1 MRLPEMK
8 FMKKAAYTTLAVVT
22 LLFSLS
28 FTEPAE
34 RYFEIAKNLDIFAT
48 LFKEVNALYVDEV
61 NPNQLVR
68 TGIDAMLGSLDPYTN
83 YIPEDE
89 VEDYRTMNTGQYGGI
104 GAVTREINN
113 RTVVTM
119 IMEGYGAQKGG
130 LKIGDEIVKIDNVEL
145 SRLTREQ
152 SSQMMK
158 GQIGTPV
165 SLTVKRPGAE
175 APITLKFVREKI
187 KLHNVPFF
195 GLIAEDVGY
204 VQLSDFTPDASR
216 EVRNALV
223 ALKEKGAKTAILD
236 LRGNPGGLLLEAV
249 NISNLFIPK
258 GKLVVSTKG
267 KIPEHNLNY
276 ESLNVP
282 LDTDIPV
289 AVLINRGSASASE
302 IVAGTLQDY
311 DRGVVIGEKSY
322 GKGLVQVS
330 RPLSYNSQLKVTT
343 AKYYT
348 PTGRCI
354 QVLDYTHRR
363 DDGSVGSIPDSLKK
377 QFKTP
382 NGRVVFDGGG
392 IDPDIKT
399 KPMEAHPLTQ
409 VLFEKGFIFD
419 YASFYVSKRTEPV
432 DSKTFS
438 LSIEEYQQFVQWM
451 NGKNYEYKSL
461 MEFQLEQ
468 FTEEAKKERYYEDIK
483 TQLDQVTSRISG
495 SKKNELMLYKD
506 QIKMLLEEEI
516 VSRYH
521 LERGSIEARFKYDT
535 DVMEAIKVLHDPTRY
550 RKILNY
556 Q

>member
-1 MRLPEMK
+1 
-8 FMKKAAYTTLAVVT
+8 MKKAVYISLTVLT
-22 LLFSLS
+22 LLVTVS

-130 LKIGDEIVKIDNVEL
+130 LKIGDEILEIDDVAL
-145 SRLTREQ
+145 SKLTREQ

-165 SLTVKRPGAE
+165 SLTVKRIGSD
-175 APITLKFVREKI
+175 APVKLKFIREKI
-187 KLHNVPFF
+187 KLNNVPFF
-195 GLIAEDVGY
+195 GILSNDIGY
-204 VQLSDFTPDASR
+204 VQLSDFTPDAAR
-216 EVRNALV
+216 EVKNALV
-223 ALKEKGAKTAILD
+223 VLKEKGAKNAIID

-249 NISNLFIPK
+249 NITNLFIPK

-276 ESLNVP
+276 ETLNVP
-282 LDTDIPV
+282 FDVDLPV

-311 DRGVVIGEKSY
+311 DRGIVIGEKSY

-377 QFKTP
+377 EFKTP
-382 NGRVVFDGGG
+382 TGRVVYDGGG
-392 IDPDIKT
+392 IEPDVKT
-399 KPMEAHPLTQ
+399 KPIEAHPLTQ

-419 YASFYVSKRTEPV
+419 YASIYASKRSDPV

-438 LSIEEYQQFVQWM
+438 LSNDEYQQFVNWM
-451 NGKNYEYKSL
+451 SDKNYEYKSL
-461 MEFQLEQ
+461 VEYQLEQ
-468 FTEEAKKERYYEDIK
+468 FTEEAKKERYYQDIK
-483 TQLDQVTSRISG
+483 NQLDQVVSKISA
-495 SKKNELMLYKD
+495 SKQNELMLYKD

-535 DVMEAIKVLHDPTRY
+535 DVMEAIKILHDPTRY
-550 RKILNY
+550 KKILNL